1 MARILVIDDEYYMRA
16 LVTKI
21 LERRGHE
28 IVEATNGQEG
38 IGFFEQGGQADMVL
52 TDIFMPEK
60 DGIETLR
67 DLRKKYP
74 DLKIVVF
81 SGGGKGLAKGFES
94 ERFSAS
100 EACDVLLRDG
110 SGSGD
115 AGLYGRSNEV
125 RKAW

>member
-1 MARILVIDDEYYMRA
+1 MARILVIDDEYYVRA

-38 IGFFEQGGQADMVL
+38 IDFFDQGGRADMVL

-67 DLRKKYP
+67 YLRKEFP
-74 DLKIVVF
+74 DMKIVVF
-81 SGGGKGLAKGFES
+81 SGGGKGLAKGYLPAATALGADATIEKPFDPAEFGQ
-94 ERFSAS
+94 RI
-100 EACDVLLRDG
+100 DDLLG
-110 SGSGD
+110 
-115 AGLYGRSNEV
+115 
-125 RKAW
+125 